1 MRAKIV
7 GAVALF
13 LAGGVFGAI
22 VTSSNSTGDS
32 VSTPRPTV
40 TETVTVEVT
49 KEVLTPEC
57 SEAMRQ
63 AEVVLDAGLALSAS
77 EVGLGQII
85 SNAKRY
91 ISLHDVAGL
100 SQVQADMKRY
110 EEANAESYHS
120 LGIEANTLEEAI
132 ATCNTN

>member
-7 GAVALF
+7 GAVVLF

-22 VTSSNSTGDS
+22 VTTSNSTGES
-32 VSTPRPTV
+32 PSAPRPTV

-57 SEAMRQ
+57 SGALRQ
-63 AEVVLDAGLALSAS
+63 AQVVLDAGLALSAS

-85 SNAKRY
+85 SDAKRY
-91 ISLHDVAGL
+91 ISLHDVAAL
-100 SQVQADMKRY
+100 SQVQANMKAY
-110 EEANAESYHS
+110 EEANAESYHT
-120 LGIEANTLEEAI
+120 LGIETNTLEEAI
-132 ATCNTN
+132 NTCNTN